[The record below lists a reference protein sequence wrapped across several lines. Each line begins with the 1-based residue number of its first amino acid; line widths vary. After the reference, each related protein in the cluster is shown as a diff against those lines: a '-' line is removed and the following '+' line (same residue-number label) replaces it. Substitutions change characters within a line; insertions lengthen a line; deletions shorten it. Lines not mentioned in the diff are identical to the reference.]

1 MSKLACT
8 CGHIIRDQA
17 DSLPHKA
24 SLIKDQQEEDFI
36 QNLAQEIN
44 SLLTAAEAGNLEAI
58 LDERYGKIPR
68 QPKRPK
74 PATTLLEVHY

>member
-8 CGHIIRDQA
+8 CGYIIRDQK
-17 DSLPHKA
+17 DSLPHKV
-24 SLIKDQQEEDFI
+24 SLMKDQQEEDFI

-58 LDERYGKIPR
+58 LDE
-68 QPKRPK
+68 
-74 PATTLLEVHY
+74 